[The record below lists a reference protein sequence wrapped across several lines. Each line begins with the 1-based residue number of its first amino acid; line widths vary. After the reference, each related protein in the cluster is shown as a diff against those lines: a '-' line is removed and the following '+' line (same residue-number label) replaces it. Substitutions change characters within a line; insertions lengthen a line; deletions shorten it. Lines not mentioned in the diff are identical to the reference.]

1 MVSLITAYMVG
12 LNIKQNLEGVVEPKY
27 IFLMLFTSSGAGFS
41 LVDFVGFFGPLI
53 GMILGFVRSTGNGAK
68 EASVSCCPNRFI
80 VIRFSTKSFWQVSAL
95 LR

>member
-1 MVSLITAYMVG
+1 
-12 LNIKQNLEGVVEPKY
+12 
-27 IFLMLFTSSGAGFS
+27 
-41 LVDFVGFFGPLI
+41 
-53 GMILGFVRSTGNGAK
+53 MILGFVRSTGNGAK